1 MLLGVAH
8 SSGDRTPAAPRLQQY
23 SALTGLAAGL
33 LTIAERCE
41 AAERFLSRRMISN
54 YFVDPVSMPN
64 RIDQLRFH
72 RQSRGSGA
80 EDNLTGSLE
89 MPMAR
94 RLGLADLMSYID
106 GRRIAPFGIARV
118 LIVKEGP

>member
-1 MLLGVAH
+1 
-8 SSGDRTPAAPRLQQY
+8 
-23 SALTGLAAGL
+23 LAAGL
-33 LTIAERCE
+33 LTIAERPV
-41 AAERFLSRRMISN
+41 ALSSAK
-54 YFVDPVSMPN
+54 S
-64 RIDQLRFH
+64 
-72 RQSRGSGA
+72 GSGA